1 MKLTNFV
8 EFDAVIMVVDSIS
21 KRAYFILTYTAVTM
35 KGITILFLY
44 NTWKLYGLSTYVVLN
59 RELQFIVLFTKKLYC
74 LLSVKIALS
83 IVWYSQLD
91 SQIE

>member
-8 EFDAVIMVVDSIS
+8 EFDIVIIVVDSVS
-21 KRAYFILTYTAVTM
+21 KRAYFISTYTIVTVE
-35 KGITILFLY
+35 GITKLFLY
-44 NTWKLYGLSTYVVLN
+44 NTWKFYGLSTHVVLN
-59 RELQFIVLFTKKLYC
+59 RELQFMVLFTKKLYC

-91 SQIE
+91 S